1 MKYMFHAIT
10 TNQITLKAILMRK
23 ALLTLLL
30 TVQAVWICAANIA
43 SYEQMKAQL
52 NDKSLPLVNITVD
65 ISIVSKPNYTNA
77 TIEIADPQART
88 DGNVVTTFN
97 CKVKYR
103 GATSL
108 WYDKKSFAVKLLD
121 ADGNSLDAPVLGIR
135 EDDSWILGA
144 MAIDR
149 VRMRDRL
156 NFDIWNDF
164 SKTPYDTDYN
174 GRNGTKGYFVELF
187 INGKY
192 HGLYCLTDKV
202 NRKLLGVKKAK
213 TDDYGNPTI
222 NGVMYKCA
230 EWGDASYLKGYYQQS
245 MNGESWNNWELDY
258 PDDYPCET
266 AYTPL
271 KNFIDY
277 CTKTSDADFEA
288 GLDENVYMQNMV
300 DYHVFYLA
308 MGLRDNTMKNAFMS
322 ITNINK
328 GKRLMITPW
337 DLDTSMGGEWE
348 GSYYNKVADNDMILE
363 VRPFARLWND
373 NIGNY
378 RTAVADRWRVLH
390 RTLLSEEAF
399 NARVDAYMNAFI
411 ESGAWEREYST
422 WNGSPVALKKDLR
435 EEADYI
441 KTWYK
446 ENCENLEN
454 NIFKDIPTEI
464 VDETEYEKM
473 VKTMDDKSLP
483 LINLTMDATSVNN
496 DKYTSAAMEIADPLA
511 RTSGNVSDTLNCKV
525 KYRGESALKYDKKS
539 LNVKLLDANGKSL
552 DAPLLGIR
560 PDDAWILDA
569 MASDASRLRN
579 RLCFDVWNDMQK
591 TPYDTDYEGRNGTK
605 GFFVEL
611 FVNGKYHGLYCLSDK
626 VNRKLLALKK
636 AKEADDGTVTVN
648 GVMYKGDK
656 QGTSTLLAGYDNEP
670 MDGTTWNDWELEYP
684 DDYPCKDAWMPL
696 QGFID
701 FCTSTTNDE
710 FEAGIGEHAYVQNLT
725 DYHVLALAFGL
736 NDNTMKNTFLST
748 PNINK
753 GTRMLITP
761 WGLDASLGNDGDGN
775 MAPEPADNAT
785 VLKVKPYER
794 LWNEKM
800 GDYPYNTAKRWR
812 ELREGVLANEAFNA
826 RVDAYADALTTS
838 GAWQREYDAWG
849 DNAVKLQEDLS
860 KETEYIKAWYAYNSK
875 NLQNEV
881 LGGIESGIQDITAQP
896 DTNGCHT
903 LYNIQGQKVNAAY
916 KGVVISNGKKFVVK

>member
-1 MKYMFHAIT
+1 MHISCHNYKP
-10 TNQITLKAILMRK
+10 ITLKAILMKK
-23 ALLTLLL
+23 ALLALLL
-30 TVQAVWICAANIA
+30 AMQAVWICAADIA

-65 ISIVSKPNYTNA
+65 ISIVSKPYYTNA

-230 EWGDASYLKGYYQQS
+230 EWGDAAHLSGYSQQS

-288 GLDENVYMQNMV
+288 GLDENLYMQNMV

-378 RTAVADRWRVLH
+378 RTAVADRWRMLH

-473 VKTMDDKSLP
+473 VKAMDDKSLP
-483 LINLTMDATSVNN
+483 LINLTVDATSVNN

-569 MASDASRLRN
+569 MASDGSRLRN

-656 QGTSTLLAGYDNEP
+656 QGTSTLLAGYDDEP

-684 DDYPCKDAWMPL
+684 DDYPCKDAWMQL

-710 FEAGIGEHAYVQNLT
+710 FEAGIDEHAYVQNLT

-812 ELREGVLANEAFNA
+812 ELREGVLATEAFNA

-849 DNAVKLQEDLS
+849 GNAVKLQEDLS

-896 DTNGCHT
+896 DTNGRHT

>member
-1 MKYMFHAIT
+1 
-10 TNQITLKAILMRK
+10 MRK

-65 ISIVSKPNYTNA
+65 ISIVSKPYYTNA

-156 NFDIWNDF
+156 NFDIWNEF

-213 TDDYGNPTI
+213 TDNYGNPTI

-288 GLDENVYMQNMV
+288 GLDENVYMQNIV

-483 LINLTMDATSVNN
+483 LINLTVDATSVNN
-496 DKYTSAAMEIADPLA
+496 DKYTSATLEIADPLA

-539 LNVKLLDANGKSL
+539 LNVKLLDDNGKSL

-560 PDDAWILDA
+560 PDDAWIMDA
-569 MASDASRLRN
+569 MASDGSRLRN

-605 GFFVEL
+605 GYFVEL

-626 VNRKLLALKK
+626 VNRKLLSLKK
-636 AKEADDGTVTVN
+636 AKTADDGTPTIN

-656 QGTSTLLAGYDNEP
+656 LGTSTLLSGYDEAA

-684 DDYPCKDAWMPL
+684 DDAPCESTWMPL
-696 QGFID
+696 KSFID
-701 FCTSTTNDE
+701 FCTSTTDEE
-710 FEAGIGEHAYVQNLT
+710 FEAGLDEHLYAQNVA
-725 DYHVLALAFGL
+725 DYHVFTLAFGL
-736 NDNTMKNTFLST
+736 HDNNMKNTFLST

-761 WGLDASLGNDGDGN
+761 WNLDASLGEDNDGNYDT
-775 MAPEPADNAT
+775 APADNDT
-785 VLKVKPYER
+785 VTKVRPFGR
-794 LWNEKM
+794 LWDGKVD
-800 GDYPYNTAKRWR
+800 DYQYTTAEHWR
-812 ELREGVLANEAFNA
+812 SLYAGTLSTDAFNA
-826 RVDAYADALTTS
+826 RVDAYAEALTAS
-838 GAWQREYDAWG
+838 GAWEREYNAWKDG
-849 DNAVKLQEDLS
+849 SVQLQKDLS
-860 KETEYIKAWYAYNSK
+860 REAEYIKAWYANNSK
-875 NLQNEV
+875 NLQNV
-881 LGGIESGIQDITAQP
+881 VFAGIESGISDITTQLPKGGNA
-896 DTNGCHT
+896 T

-916 KGVVISNGKKFVVK
+916 KGVVISNGKKFMVK